1 MTRYHARTIAL
12 EKVLGSNQ
20 RRPALDYTV
29 PNLGWGKLCVI
40 ITLASVLVLTGCLVT
55 WSHLQVITYN
65 YQISQIYREQKEL
78 DDLKRKLK
86 VELNH
91 LQSLDRL
98 ERLAAEKYNMA
109 PPEPHQVITL
119 R

>member
-1 MTRYHARTIAL
+1 MTRNHARSVAL
-12 EKVLGSNQ
+12 EKVLSGNQ
-20 RRPALDYTV
+20 RRLAPEYIAPT
-29 PNLGWGKLCVI
+29 LGWGKLVVT
-40 ITLASVLVLTGCLVT
+40 ITLAAVLVLTGCLVT
-55 WSHLQVITYN
+55 WSHLQVIAYN
-65 YQISQIYREQKEL
+65 YEISQFYREQKDL
-78 DDLKRKLK
+78 ADLKRKLK

-109 PPEPHQVITL
+109 PPEPHQVINL